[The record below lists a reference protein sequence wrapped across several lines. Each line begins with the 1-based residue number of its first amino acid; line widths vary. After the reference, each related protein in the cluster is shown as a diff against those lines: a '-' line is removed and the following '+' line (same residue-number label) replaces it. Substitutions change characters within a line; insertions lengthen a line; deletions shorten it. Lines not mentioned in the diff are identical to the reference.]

1 MNSNTDSPVKQTI
14 VLVHGAYADS
24 SSWNGSINAL
34 RAAGHPVIA
43 VANPLRGLESDAE
56 YLRSVLDSI
65 EGPIVIAG
73 HSYGGYIMSHAAE
86 GNPNVTA
93 LVYVAS
99 FLAEPGES
107 LADLVVKFPG
117 AELGGAAQP
126 VPYLA
131 PDGSMATEL
140 YIDQERYNALFAGDV
155 DPATAER
162 MAVTQ
167 RPLALA
173 AFEAPATRAAW
184 KSIESWVLLAAQDLA
199 IPAELTRFMSERANA
214 HLVELDA
221 SHAVTVS
228 QPGAVTELILEAAR
242 ATARVLEAAQTTAG

>member
-1 MNSNTDSPVKQTI
+1 MNSTTNSSAKQTI

-24 SSWNGSINAL
+24 SSWNGSISAL
-34 RAAGHPVIA
+34 REAGHPVIA
-43 VANPLRGLESDAE
+43 VANPLRGLGSDAE

-73 HSYGGYIMSHAAE
+73 HSYGGHIMSEAAE
-86 GNPNVTA
+86 GNSNVTA

-107 LADLVVKFPG
+107 LVDLVEKFPG
-117 AELGGAAQP
+117 AQLGNAAQP
-126 VPYLA
+126 VPYSTLEGETA
-131 PDGSMATEL
+131 IEL
-140 YIDQERYNALFAGDV
+140 YIDQERFNALFAGDV
-155 DPATAER
+155 DPAVAQQ

-199 IPAELTRFMSERANA
+199 IPAELSRFMSERANA
-214 HLVELDA
+214 HLVEVNA

-228 QPGAVTELILEAAR
+228 QPNAVTELILEAAR
-242 ATARVLEAAQTTAG
+242 ATAPVLEAAQTTVS

>member
-1 MNSNTDSPVKQTI
+1 MTTLPVKQTI

-24 SSWNGSINAL
+24 SSWNGSIPAL
-34 RAAGHPVIA
+34 REAGHRVIA
-43 VANPLRGLESDAE
+43 AANPLRGLESDGE
-56 YLRSVLDSI
+56 YLRSVLESI
-65 EGPIVIAG
+65 DGPIVIAG
-73 HSYGGYIMSHAAE
+73 HSYGGAVMSHAAD

-107 LADLVVKFPG
+107 LVDLVEKFPG
-117 AELGGAAQP
+117 AQLGGAAQP
-126 VPYLA
+126 VPYST
-131 PDGSMATEL
+131 PDGGTATEL
-140 YIDQERYNALFAGDV
+140 YIDQEQFPALFAGDV
-155 DPATAER
+155 DRAVAQQ

-184 KSIESWVLLAAQDLA
+184 KTIESWVLLAAQDLA
-199 IPAELTRFMSERANA
+199 VPAELVRFMSERADA
-214 HLVELDA
+214 HLVEVDA

-228 QPGAVTELILEAAR
+228 QPGVVADLILEAA
-242 ATARVLEAAQTTAG
+242 AKTAR